1 MLRFVFDINTSGS
14 RLIEIPQC
22 QYDYVNI
29 ANNSQFDIQLFKGN
43 SVNQLDLI
51 GFVPPF
57 TVLSL
62 PHDKL
67 VSVVNVVW
75 TGATSTINHRVT
87 LYYSINNLGWG
98 GNLNA
103 PVAVTPA
110 VTPVSF
116 TTPIAIS
123 PAVTPVS
130 FTTPV
135 PVTPPPPPPFEGIR
149 PGINPVVFNLALPAV
164 NTEYIVNLGLT
175 TNFTCYLEENNLA
188 FRISYVAGR
197 VATSIRPFLLI
208 PSGARYGETGI
219 NHLIILHVA
228 VGTAPRNFTVIRWQ

>member
-1 MLRFVFDINTSGS
+1 MLRFVFDISSAGN
-14 RLIEIPQC
+14 RLIEIPLC

-29 ANNSQFDIQLFKGN
+29 TNNTQFDILLYNGN
-43 SVNQLDLI
+43 STNQIDLI

-67 VSVVNVVW
+67 VATVNVVW
-75 TGATSTINHRVT
+75 VGVSSLINQRVT
-87 LYYSINNLGWG
+87 LYYSIVNLGWG

-103 PVAVTPA
+103 PLAVTPA

-116 TTPIAIS
+116 PTPIPIS
-123 PAVTPVS
+123 LPTQVAVT
-130 FTTPV
+130 T
-135 PVTPPPPPPFEGIR
+135 PPFEGIR
-149 PGINPVVFNLALPAV
+149 PGINPVVFNLALPVV
-164 NTEYIVNLGLT
+164 NTEYTVNLGLT

-197 VATSIRPFLLI
+197 VATSIRPFMLI
-208 PSGARYGETGI
+208 PAGARYGETGI
-219 NHLIILHVA
+219 RQSIILHVA
-228 VGTAPRNFTVIRWQ
+228 VSTAPRNFTVIRWE